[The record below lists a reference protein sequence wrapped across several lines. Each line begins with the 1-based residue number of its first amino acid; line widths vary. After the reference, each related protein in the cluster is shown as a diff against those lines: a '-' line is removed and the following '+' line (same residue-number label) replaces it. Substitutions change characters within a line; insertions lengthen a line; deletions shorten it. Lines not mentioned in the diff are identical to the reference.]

1 VEKPKT
7 NTNNKGEKMRSP
19 DFEISREV
27 VVDGTD
33 YGTITFID
41 KNDDEEMY
49 CVESALTGST
59 YYIRNTRR
67 LEATNI

>member
-1 VEKPKT
+1 
-7 NTNNKGEKMRSP
+7 MSP
-19 DFEISREV
+19 TDFEINQEV
-27 VVDGTD
+27 AVDGKD

-41 KNDDEEMY
+41 RNDNQEMY
-49 CVESALTGST
+49 CVESALTGSI

>member
-1 VEKPKT
+1 
-7 NTNNKGEKMRSP
+7 MRSH
-19 DFEISREV
+19 DFEICQSV
-27 VVDGTD
+27 IVDGTD

-41 KNDDEEMY
+41 KNDDEEIY

>member
-1 VEKPKT
+1 
-7 NTNNKGEKMRSP
+7 MSSP
-19 DFEISREV
+19 DFEISQEV
-27 VVDGTD
+27 VVDGSD

-41 KNDDEEMY
+41 KNDNQEIY
-49 CVESALTGST
+49 CVESALTGSI

>member
-1 VEKPKT
+1 VKPKT
-7 NTNNKGEKMRSP
+7 NTNNKGDKMRSP
-19 DFEISREV
+19 DFEISQEV

>member
-1 VEKPKT
+1 VKPKT
-7 NTNNKGEKMRSP
+7 NTNNKGEQMSP
-19 DFEISREV
+19 TDFEINQEV
-27 VVDGTD
+27 VVDGKD

-41 KNDDEEMY
+41 RNDNQEMY